1 MNLMGLFRSP
11 QNELEKGG
19 KEAEDSG
26 IRNSCPRCGVLLPLS
41 EQQENM
47 NVCTACGY
55 HFRIGPRDRINYT
68 TDEGSF
74 QELDGEL
81 MSRDL
86 LDFPGYDQK
95 LRNAKLASREKEGVA
110 CGTALVEGQPCALFC
125 MDPYFMMGSMG
136 TVVGEK
142 ITRLFEYATEN
153 RLPVVGFTVSGGAR
167 MQEGIL
173 SLMQMA
179 KTSAA
184 LKKHSDAGLFYLSV
198 LTDPTTGGVTASF
211 AMDGD
216 VIMAEPGATI
226 GFAGARVIE
235 QTIRKKLPQG
245 FQTAEFLLEHGFV
258 DLIVPRGEQKAAIA
272 RLLRLHDG
280 KAAAEQLERIREMPL
295 GEDPEEGEGEAL

>member
-19 KEAEDSG
+19 TEAENSG
-26 IRNSCPRCGVLLPLS
+26 IRNACPHCGVLLPLS

-55 HFRIGPRDRINYT
+55 HFRVGPRERITYLA
-68 TDEGSF
+68 DEETF
-74 QELDGEL
+74 QELYEEL
-81 MSRDL
+81 KSKDIL
-86 LDFPGYDQK
+86 GFPGYDQK
-95 LRNAKLASREKEGVA
+95 LRNAKLASREREGVV
-110 CGTALVEGQPCALFC
+110 CGTAKIEGEPCALFF
-125 MDPYFMMGSMG
+125 MDPNFMMGSMG

-142 ITRLFEYATEN
+142 ITRLFEYATAES
-153 RLPVVGFTVSGGAR
+153 LPVVGYTVSGGAR

-184 LKKHSDAGLFYLSV
+184 VKRHSEEGNFYLTV
-198 LTDPTTGGVTASF
+198 LTDPTLGGVTASF
-211 AMDGD
+211 AMEGD
-216 VIMAEPGATI
+216 IIMAEPGATV

-245 FQTAEFLLEHGFV
+245 FQKAEFLLEHGFV
-258 DLIVPRGEQKAAIA
+258 DLIVPRAQQKEMIA
-272 RLLRLHDG
+272 RLLRLHQKGGAG
-280 KAAAEQLERIREMPL
+280 K
-295 GEDPEEGEGEAL
+295 

>member
-19 KEAEDSG
+19 KEAEDAG
-26 IRNSCPRCGVLLPLS
+26 IRNACPHCGALVALS
-41 EQQENM
+41 DQQENL
-47 NVCTACGY
+47 NVCPACGY
-55 HFRIGPRDRINYT
+55 HFRIGPRERIAYLV
-68 TDEGSF
+68 DEDSF

-81 MSRDL
+81 MSRDVL
-86 LDFPGYDQK
+86 GFPGYDQK
-95 LRNAKLASREKEGVA
+95 LRNAKLASREKEGVV
-110 CGTALVEGQPCALFC
+110 CGAAQIGGEPCALFV
-125 MDPYFMMGSMG
+125 MDPNFMMGSMG

-142 ITRLFEYATEN
+142 ITRLFEYAAGHG
-153 RLPVVGFTVSGGAR
+153 LPVVGYTVSGGAR

-179 KTSAA
+179 KVSAA
-184 LKKHSDAGLFYLSV
+184 LLRHSQAGLFYLTV

-216 VIMAEPGATI
+216 IIMAEPGATI

-245 FQTAEFLLEHGFV
+245 FQKAEFLLEHGFV
-258 DLIVPRGEQKAAIA
+258 DLIVPRGEQRETIS
-272 RLLRLHDG
+272 RLLRFHR
-280 KAAAEQLERIREMPL
+280 K
-295 GEDPEEGEGEAL
+295 GEEA

>member
-19 KEAEDSG
+19 KEAEDAG
-26 IRNSCPRCGVLLPLS
+26 IRNSCPRCGVQLPLS
-41 EQQENM
+41 DLQENM

-55 HFRIGPRDRINYT
+55 HFRITPRERIAYIT
-68 TDEGSF
+68 GEGSF
-74 QELDGEL
+74 KELDGEL
-81 MSRDL
+81 MSRDV

-95 LRNAKLASREKEGVA
+95 LRNARLSSREKDAVV
-110 CGTALVEGQPCALFC
+110 CGTAEIGGCPCALFV
-125 MDPYFMMGSMG
+125 MDPNFMMGSMG
-136 TVVGEK
+136 AVVGEK
-142 ITRLFEYATEN
+142 ITRLFESATER

-184 LKKHSDAGLFYLSV
+184 VRRHSDAGLLYLTI
-198 LTDPTTGGVTASF
+198 LTDPTLGGVTASF

-216 VIMAEPGATI
+216 IIIAEPGATI
-226 GFAGARVIE
+226 GFAGPRVIE

-258 DLIVPRGEQKAAIA
+258 DLIVPRHEQKETIA
-272 RLLRLHDG
+272 SLLKLHRQG
-280 KAAAEQLERIREMPL
+280 VAQEEKK
-295 GEDPEEGEGEAL
+295 GEEPQ

>member
-19 KEAEDSG
+19 KEAEDAG
-26 IRNSCPRCGVLLPLS
+26 IRSTCPRCGVQLPLS
-41 EQQENM
+41 DLQENM

-55 HFRIGPRDRINYT
+55 HFRITPRERIAYI

-74 QELDGEL
+74 RELDGEL
-81 MSRDL
+81 MSRDV

-95 LRNAKLASREKEGVA
+95 LRNARLSSREKDAVV
-110 CGTALVEGQPCALFC
+110 CGTAEIGGCPCALFV
-125 MDPYFMMGSMG
+125 MDPNFMMGSMG
-136 TVVGEK
+136 AVVGEK
-142 ITRLFEYATEN
+142 ITRLFESATELG
-153 RLPVVGFTVSGGAR
+153 LPVVGFTVSGGAR

-184 LKKHSDAGLFYLSV
+184 VRRHSDAGLLYLTI
-198 LTDPTTGGVTASF
+198 LTDPTLGGVTASF

-216 VIMAEPGATI
+216 IIIAEPGATI
-226 GFAGARVIE
+226 GFAGPRVIE

-258 DLIVPRGEQKAAIA
+258 DLIVPRHEQKETIA
-272 RLLRLHDG
+272 SLLKLHRQG
-280 KAAAEQLERIREMPL
+280 TAQ
-295 GEDPEEGEGEAL
+295 EEKKGDEPQ

>member
-19 KEAEDSG
+19 KEAEDAG
-26 IRNSCPRCGVLLPLS
+26 IHSACPRCGVQLALS
-41 EQQENM
+41 DLQENM

-55 HFRIGPRDRINYT
+55 HFRVGPRERIAYIA
-68 TDEGSF
+68 DEGSF
-74 QELDGEL
+74 QELDGDL
-81 MSRDL
+81 LSRDL

-95 LRNAKLASREKEGVA
+95 LRNAKLASREKDAVV
-110 CGTALVEGQPCALFC
+110 CGTALIMGQPCALFV
-125 MDPYFMMGSMG
+125 MDPNFMMGSMG

-142 ITRLFEYATEN
+142 ITRLFETATE
-153 RLPVVGFTVSGGAR
+153 LGAPVLGFTVSGGAR

-184 LKKHSDAGLFYLSV
+184 IRHHSAAGLFYLTV
-198 LTDPTTGGVTASF
+198 LTDPTLGGVTASF

-216 VIMAEPGATI
+216 IIMAEPGATI

-258 DLIVPRGEQKAAIA
+258 DLIVPRAQQREQIGLLLKMHVPGNMIFDEWEAGPDE
-272 RLLRLHDG
+272 RL
-280 KAAAEQLERIREMPL
+280 
-295 GEDPEEGEGEAL
+295 

>member
-19 KEAEDSG
+19 MKPGSEETG
-26 IRNSCPRCGVLLPLS
+26 INNTCPHCGALLPIS
-41 EQQENM
+41 EQWENL
-47 NVCTACGY
+47 NVCTSCGY
-55 HFRIGPRDRINYT
+55 HFRIGPRERVAYLA
-68 TDEGSF
+68 DEGTF
-74 QELDGEL
+74 EELDAEL
-81 MSRDL
+81 ISRDL

-95 LRNAKLASREKEGVA
+95 LRNAKLASREKEGVV
-110 CGTALVEGQPCALFC
+110 CGTAEICSEKCALFL
-125 MDPYFMMGSMG
+125 MDPNFMMGSMG

-142 ITRLFEYATEN
+142 ITRLFEFATE
-153 RLPVVGFTVSGGAR
+153 RALPVVGFTVSGGAR

-179 KTSAA
+179 KTSGA
-184 LKKHSDAGLFYLSV
+184 LRRHSDAGNFYLTV

-245 FQTAEFLLEHGFV
+245 FQKAEFLLEHGFV
-258 DLIVPRGEQKAAIA
+258 DLIVPRPEQKKTIA
-272 RLLRLHDG
+272 RLLRLHRRG
-280 KAAAEQLERIREMPL
+280 ASI
-295 GEDPEEGEGEAL
+295 

>member
-19 KEAEDSG
+19 KEAEDAG
-26 IRNSCPRCGVLLPLS
+26 IRSTCPRCGVQLPLS
-41 EQQENM
+41 DLQENM

-55 HFRIGPRDRINYT
+55 HFRITPRERIAYIP
-68 TDEGSF
+68 DEGSF
-74 QELDGEL
+74 RELNGEL
-81 MSRDL
+81 MSRAI

-95 LRNAKLASREKEGVA
+95 LRNARLSSREKDAVV
-110 CGTALVEGQPCALFC
+110 CGTAEIGQYPCALFV
-125 MDPYFMMGSMG
+125 MDPNFMMGSMG

-142 ITRLFEYATEN
+142 ITRLFESAVE
-153 RLPVVGFTVSGGAR
+153 LHLSVVGFTVSGGAR

-184 LKKHSDAGLFYLSV
+184 VRRHSNAGLLYLTV
-198 LTDPTTGGVTASF
+198 LTDPTLGGVTASF

-216 VIMAEPGATI
+216 IIMAEPGATI
-226 GFAGARVIE
+226 GFAGPRVIE

-245 FQTAEFLLEHGFV
+245 FQTAEFLLDHGFV
-258 DLIVPRGEQKAAIA
+258 DLIVPRHEQRETIA
-272 RLLRLHDG
+272 SLLRLHQMG
-280 KAAAEQLERIREMPL
+280 TAEKEK
-295 GEDPEEGEGEAL
+295 GEGEL

>member
-19 KEAEDSG
+19 TEAEDAG
-26 IRNSCPRCGVLLPLS
+26 IRNACPHCGVLLPLS
-41 EQQENM
+41 EQQENL
-47 NVCTACGY
+47 NVCTSCGY
-55 HFRIGPRDRINYT
+55 HFRVSPRERVAYLA
-68 TDEGSF
+68 DEGSF
-74 QELDGEL
+74 QELFGDL
-81 MSRDL
+81 KSRDI

-95 LRNAKLASREKEGVA
+95 LRNAKLSSREKEGVL
-110 CGTALVEGQPCALFC
+110 CGTAEIEGQPCALFL
-125 MDPYFMMGSMG
+125 MDPNFMMGSMG

-142 ITRLFEYATEN
+142 ITRLFEYATEKS
-153 RLPVVGFTVSGGAR
+153 LPVVGYTVSGGAR

-184 LKKHSDAGLFYLSV
+184 LKRHSEAGNFYLTV

-216 VIMAEPGATI
+216 IIMAEPGATV

-245 FQTAEFLLEHGFV
+245 FQKAEFLLEHGFV
-258 DLIVPRGEQKAAIA
+258 DLIVPRAQQREAVAK
-272 RLLRLHDG
+272 LLRLHAPQG
-280 KAAAEQLERIREMPL
+280 AAPK
-295 GEDPEEGEGEAL
+295 EDEAL

>member
-19 KEAEDSG
+19 KEAEDAG
-26 IRNSCPRCGVLLPLS
+26 IRSTCPRCGVQLPLS
-41 EQQENM
+41 DLQENM

-55 HFRIGPRDRINYT
+55 HFRITPRERIAYI

-74 QELDGEL
+74 RELNGEL
-81 MSRDL
+81 MSRDI

-95 LRNAKLASREKEGVA
+95 LRNARLSSREKDAVV
-110 CGTALVEGQPCALFC
+110 CGTATISGQPCALFV
-125 MDPYFMMGSMG
+125 MDPNFMMGSMG

-142 ITRLFEYATEN
+142 ITRLFESAAE
-153 RLPVVGFTVSGGAR
+153 LHLSVVGFTVSGGAR

-184 LKKHSDAGLFYLSV
+184 VRRHSNAGLLYLTV
-198 LTDPTTGGVTASF
+198 LTDPTLGGVTASF

-216 VIMAEPGATI
+216 IIMAEPGATI
-226 GFAGARVIE
+226 GFAGPRVIE

-245 FQTAEFLLEHGFV
+245 FQTAEFLLDHGFV
-258 DLIVPRGEQKAAIA
+258 DLIVPRHEQRETIA
-272 RLLRLHDG
+272 SLLRLHQMG
-280 KAAAEQLERIREMPL
+280 TAEKEK
-295 GEDPEEGEGEAL
+295 GEGEL

>member
-19 KEAEDSG
+19 KEAEDAG
-26 IRNSCPRCGVLLPLS
+26 IRSTCPRCGVQLPLS
-41 EQQENM
+41 DLQENM

-55 HFRIGPRDRINYT
+55 HFRITPRERIAYI

-74 QELDGEL
+74 RELNGEL
-81 MSRDL
+81 MSRDI

-95 LRNAKLASREKEGVA
+95 LRNARLSSREKDAVV
-110 CGTALVEGQPCALFC
+110 CGTAEIGQYPCALFV
-125 MDPYFMMGSMG
+125 MDPNFMMGSMG

-142 ITRLFEYATEN
+142 ITRLFESAVE
-153 RLPVVGFTVSGGAR
+153 LHLSVVGFTVSGGAR

-184 LKKHSDAGLFYLSV
+184 VRRHSNAGLLYLTV
-198 LTDPTTGGVTASF
+198 LTDPTLGGVTASF

-216 VIMAEPGATI
+216 IIMAEPGATI
-226 GFAGARVIE
+226 GFAGPRVIE

-245 FQTAEFLLEHGFV
+245 FQTAEFLLDHGFV
-258 DLIVPRGEQKAAIA
+258 DLIVPRHVQRETIA
-272 RLLRLHDG
+272 SLLRLHQMG
-280 KAAAEQLERIREMPL
+280 TAEKEK
-295 GEDPEEGEGEAL
+295 GEGEL